1 MRTNITDE
9 ERTALSIVKTM
20 TETYGINLRY
30 HVMTSIS
37 SVQAN
42 CTVWVESYE
51 ALDQIHKHLI
61 SMGATPSQIDHC
73 YSMKYDEYNITYKGL

>member
-1 MRTNITDE
+1 MRENLTDE
-9 ERTALSIVKTM
+9 ERTAFAIVT
-20 TETYGINLRY
+20 TIAEVYGVNLGY

-37 SVQAN
+37 SVLAN

-61 SMGATPSQIDHC
+61 SMGAKPSQIKHS
-73 YSMKYDEYNITYKGL
+73 YNRNFDEYNITFQGL